1 MHAQYASSGFPG
13 RRTRALGGAGDEEAF
28 ETKAS
33 PPAVAGPLVSQQGP
47 IHHPQRPAAHAGP
60 SRGRA
65 PEGYTAPGNPAST
78 SARQRKA
85 PASPNGTPTGILL
98 DLVTGAE
105 TLRDSL
111 ELLATASARAVVGTA
126 GLVIECG
133 VVVRQAKRAPIIT
146 GTSAEVI
153 RLLEWEQEKGE
164 GPVSD
169 VLAGGHPVAVLQ
181 RSGDFRWPR
190 YCQELQVA
198 NLGSV
203 LGMRLRV
210 NQDSGT
216 NNSAPANN
224 SGATTRDSG
233 ATRDGG
239 TAPAD
244 AIPARETTA
253 ALAFFAQDA
262 KAFPLQVIS
271 EARSFAGL
279 AAKSLQMALDL
290 HNARSTASDLR
301 LALDSRTSINVAC
314 GVIMA
319 QNRCSYHEAFSI
331 LARASSHR
339 NIKVRRVAEDILERL
354 PEGPPRAHFGH

>member
-13 RRTRALGGAGDEEAF
+13 RRTRALDGAGDEEVF

-47 IHHPQRPAAHAGP
+47 FHHPHGPATHGSP

-65 PEGYTAPGNPAST
+65 PEAHPAPGNAAPD
-78 SARQRKA
+78 SARQGRA
-85 PASPNGTPTGILL
+85 PAAANGKQTGILL

-133 VVVRQAKRAPIIT
+133 VVVRQAKRAPLIT

-190 YCQELQVA
+190 YCQELQMA

-210 NQDSGT
+210 DQDTGANNTAAT
-216 NNSAPANN
+216 NNSSAARD
-224 SGATTRDSG
+224 SSTTRDNG
-233 ATRDGG
+233 A
-239 TAPAD
+239 APGD
-244 AIPARETTA
+244 AIPVRETTA

>member
-13 RRTRALGGAGDEEAF
+13 RQTRALSGAGDEEVF

-47 IHHPQRPAAHAGP
+47 LHRPHGPAIHGNPAV
-60 SRGRA
+60 GRA
-65 PEGYTAPGNPAST
+65 PH
-78 SARQRKA
+78 
-85 PASPNGTPTGILL
+85 GTPGAGNAALGDSRQGRPAGPQSGTQNAILL

-105 TLRDSL
+105 TLSDSL
-111 ELLATASARAVVGTA
+111 ELLAAASARAGVGTA
-126 GLVIECG
+126 GQVIETG
-133 VVVRQAKRAPIIT
+133 VVVRQANRAPVIT

-153 RLLEWEQEKGE
+153 RLLEWEQEAGE
-164 GPVSD
+164 GPVCD

-190 YCQELQVA
+190 YCQELQAA

-210 NQDSGT
+210 DKDAGT
-216 NNSAPANN
+216 TA
-224 SGATTRDSG
+224 
-233 ATRDGG
+233 DGSVPG
-239 TAPAD
+239 
-244 AIPARETTA
+244 RETTA
-253 ALAFFAQDA
+253 ALSFFAQDA

-301 LALDSRTSINVAC
+301 FALDSRTSINVAC

-354 PEGPPRAHFGH
+354 PEGPPQAHFGH

>member
-1 MHAQYASSGFPG
+1 MHAQYANSDFPG
-13 RRTRALGGAGDEEAF
+13 RRARALSGAGDEEAF

-33 PPAVAGPLVSQQGP
+33 PPAVAGPLTSQQGP
-47 IHHPQRPAAHAGP
+47 LHHPHGPATHGSP
-60 SRGRA
+60 PRGRA
-65 PEGYTAPGNPAST
+65 PQANATPGTAAAGNTAPGTAASGN
-78 SARQRKA
+78 ARQ
-85 PASPNGTPTGILL
+85 PAASGSHNGKPSGILL

-105 TLRDSL
+105 TLLDSL
-111 ELLATASARAVVGTA
+111 ELLAAASARAVVGTP

-133 VVVRQAKRAPIIT
+133 VVVRQAKRAPVIT
-146 GTSAEVI
+146 GTSEEVI
-153 RLLEWEQEKGE
+153 RLLQWEQEKGE

-181 RSGDFRWPR
+181 RTGDFRWPR
-190 YCQELQVA
+190 YCRELQAA

-203 LGMRLRV
+203 LGMRLRLD
-210 NQDSGT
+210 QDNGT
-216 NNSAPANN
+216 LS
-224 SGATTRDSG
+224 D
-233 ATRDGG
+233 
-239 TAPAD
+239 D
-244 AIPARETTA
+244 AIPVRETTA

-290 HNARSTASDLR
+290 HNAKSAALDLR

-339 NIKVRRVAEDILERL
+339 NIKVRLVAEDILERL

>member
-1 MHAQYASSGFPG
+1 MAGSG
-13 RRTRALGGAGDEEAF
+13 
-28 ETKAS
+28 KAR
-33 PPAVAGPLVSQQGP
+33 Q
-47 IHHPQRPAAHAGP
+47 PAASG
-60 SRGRA
+60 S
-65 PEGYTAPGNPAST
+65 S
-78 SARQRKA
+78 
-85 PASPNGTPTGILL
+85 NGTPSAILL

-111 ELLATASARAVVGTA
+111 ELLAAASARAVVGTA

-133 VVVRQAKRAPIIT
+133 VVVRQPKRSPVIT
-146 GTSAEVI
+146 GTSGEVI

-190 YCQELQVA
+190 YCQELQEA

-203 LGMRLRV
+203 LGTRLRLEPDDEESSDETV
-210 NQDSGT
+210 
-216 NNSAPANN
+216 PV
-224 SGATTRDSG
+224 
-233 ATRDGG
+233 
-239 TAPAD
+239 
-244 AIPARETTA
+244 RETTG

-339 NIKVRRVAEDILERL
+339 NIKVRLVAEDILERL

>member
-1 MHAQYASSGFPG
+1 MHAPYASSDFPG
-13 RRTRALGGAGDEEAF
+13 QRTRALSGAGDEEAF

-33 PPAVAGPLVSQQGP
+33 PPAVAGPLASQQGP
-47 IHHPQRPAAHAGP
+47 VHHQ
-60 SRGRA
+60 RA
-65 PEGYTAPGNPAST
+65 PAVQATPPRGPAPHGSGKHN
-78 SARQRKA
+78 
-85 PASPNGTPTGILL
+85 GILL
-98 DLVTGAE
+98 DLVTGAG
-105 TLRDSL
+105 TLHESL
-111 ELLATASARAVVGTA
+111 ELLAAASAHAVVGAA
-126 GLVIECG
+126 GLEIECG
-133 VVVRQAKRAPIIT
+133 VVVRQAKRTPVIT
-146 GTSAEVI
+146 GTSRGVI

-190 YCQELQVA
+190 YCQELQAA

-203 LGMRLRV
+203 LGMRLRLD
-210 NQDSGT
+210 Q
-216 NNSAPANN
+216 AN
-224 SGATTRDSG
+224 GATND
-233 ATRDGG
+233 
-239 TAPAD
+239 P

-290 HNARSTASDLR
+290 HSARSTASDLR

-339 NIKVRRVAEDILERL
+339 NIKVRRVAEDILDRL
-354 PEGPPRAHFGH
+354 PEGPPRAHFGR

>member
-1 MHAQYASSGFPG
+1 MAGSG
-13 RRTRALGGAGDEEAF
+13 
-28 ETKAS
+28 KAR
-33 PPAVAGPLVSQQGP
+33 Q
-47 IHHPQRPAAHAGP
+47 PAASG
-60 SRGRA
+60 
-65 PEGYTAPGNPAST
+65 
-78 SARQRKA
+78 
-85 PASPNGTPTGILL
+85 SPNGTPSAILL

-111 ELLATASARAVVGTA
+111 ELLAAASARAVVGTA

-133 VVVRQAKRAPIIT
+133 VVVRQPKRSPVIT
-146 GTSAEVI
+146 GTSGEVI

-190 YCQELQVA
+190 YCQELQEA

-203 LGMRLRV
+203 LGTRLRLEPDEEPGDETV
-210 NQDSGT
+210 
-216 NNSAPANN
+216 PV
-224 SGATTRDSG
+224 
-233 ATRDGG
+233 
-239 TAPAD
+239 
-244 AIPARETTA
+244 RETTA

-339 NIKVRRVAEDILERL
+339 NIKVRLVAEDILERL